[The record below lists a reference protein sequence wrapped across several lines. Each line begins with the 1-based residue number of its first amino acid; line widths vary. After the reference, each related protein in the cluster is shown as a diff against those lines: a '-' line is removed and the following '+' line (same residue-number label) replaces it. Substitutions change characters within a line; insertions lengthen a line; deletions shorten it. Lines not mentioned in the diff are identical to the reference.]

1 MSTETTKTYEIA
13 VRTTEKKNDGPGGV
27 SQRIHYVSLAELMDL
42 LDDEQARQIKE
53 TMKGVGD
60 GE

>member
-1 MSTETTKTYEIA
+1 MSTETTKTYDIA
-13 VRTTEKKNDGPGGV
+13 VRTTENLKNDGPGGV

-53 TMKGVGD
+53 TMDGD
-60 GE
+60 